1 MDTAVVRSLAGID
14 GGRGEDEG
22 SGYKGS
28 CMAAEHGGK
37 RRAAAVREK
46 QAEVKLKRQER
57 PKPSARRRRRRPGLP
72 PRLRLLRTLLW
83 GM

>member
-1 MDTAVVRSLAGID
+1 MAVEVRM
-14 GGRGEDEG
+14 RV
-22 SGYKGS
+22 
-28 CMAAEHGGK
+28 AAIK
-37 RRAAAVREK
+37 VVAWRWSMVASAARRPSAVREK

-57 PKPSARRRRRRPGLP
+57 PKPSARRRRPGLP